1 MLVYTIAKDT
11 LCNYTHTLYLG
22 AQIHTHTHHFVFL
35 MQAHRTESRWVAAAA
50 VVMTDIQLKHC

>member
-1 MLVYTIAKDT
+1 MQ
-11 LCNYTHTLYLG
+11 LYPYPVLRG
-22 AQIHTHTHHFVFL
+22 TDSHTHTHHFVFL